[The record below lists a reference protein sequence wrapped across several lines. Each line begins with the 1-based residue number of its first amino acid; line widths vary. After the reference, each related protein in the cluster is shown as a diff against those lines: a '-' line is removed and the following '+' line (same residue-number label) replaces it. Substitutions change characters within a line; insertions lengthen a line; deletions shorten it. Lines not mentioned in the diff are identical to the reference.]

1 MFRFDFESA
10 ILAALKNGPAHGYLV
25 MSRITEATEGSVKIT
40 VGQLYPTLHRLE
52 ESGFVKSAWEAQFGK
67 PDRRTYELT
76 PAGKK
81 RLKSRVSEWKKFSQS
96 VNRLFEGPKKAIVLP
111 VMVDP
116 TQLANRDLES
126 VEAIS

>member
-1 MFRFDFESA
+1 
-10 ILAALKNGPAHGYLV
+10 

-116 TQLANRDLES
+116 AQMGNRELES